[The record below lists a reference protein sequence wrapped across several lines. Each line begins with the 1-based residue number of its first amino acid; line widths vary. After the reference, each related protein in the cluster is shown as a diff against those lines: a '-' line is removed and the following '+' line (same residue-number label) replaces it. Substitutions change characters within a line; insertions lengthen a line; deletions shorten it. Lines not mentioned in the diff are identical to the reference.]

1 MSLFAGSLISLF
13 ITEFPNALWIP
24 ALFPPILT
32 IRGGIG
38 GIFSGNLATMLHLGL
53 IKPKVRD
60 NTPIY
65 KQLISASFAITLLD
79 TLVMGVFSF
88 ILNFVTGQA
97 SLADIGIFILVPPV
111 ACVLAMAVSIPLT
124 SLIGIMTFR
133 KGLDPDILVY
143 PILASVNDIVVTSA
157 FAATILMIISGGVYH
172 LVLIGLFIVIL
183 VGISWVSWQ
192 NRKVKFFIQT
202 IKEGTTIVITS
213 IIFGSI
219 NGTVLSSISSRIK
232 LSGALTLYPALTN
245 ALGNIG
251 SIIGS
256 TSTTNLALGYS
267 KGFREQVRESL
278 STILQIEA
286 VALFMHIIF
295 AMITNFTQVGMD
307 IRVLLGIALL
317 SNMSNFIVISIFA
330 LLVAQQ
336 AFKRGLNP
344 DNVVIPVITTLSD
357 TIVTLTL
364 LPVFTIVMMLIK

>member
-124 SLIGIMTFR
+124 SLIGIMTFKR
-133 KGLDPDILVY
+133 GLDPDIIVY

-157 FAATILMIISGGVYH
+157 FAVTILMIITGGVYH
-172 LVLIGLFIVIL
+172 LLLIGLFITIIF
-183 VGISWVSWQ
+183 GISWVSWQ

-202 IKEGTTIVITS
+202 IRESTTIVITS
-213 IIFGSI
+213 IIFGGI
-219 NGTVLSSISSRIK
+219 NGTVLSSISSKVK

-256 TSTTNLALGYS
+256 TTTTNIALGYS
-267 KGFREQVRESL
+267 RSFREQVKDSI

-286 VALFMHIIF
+286 VAFLMHIIF
-295 AMITNFTQVGMD
+295 ALITSIIVVGAD

-317 SNMSNFIVISIFA
+317 SNLSNFIFVSIFA
-330 LLVAQQ
+330 LLAAQQ
-336 AFKRGLNP
+336 AFQRGLNP
-344 DNVVIPVITTLSD
+344 DNIVIPIITTLSD
-357 TIVTLTL
+357 TIATLTL
-364 LPVFTIVMMLIK
+364 LPVFMIVMRII

>member
-1 MSLFAGSLISLF
+1 
-13 ITEFPNALWIP
+13 
-24 ALFPPILT
+24 
-32 IRGGIG
+32 
-38 GIFSGNLATMLHLGL
+38 MLHLGL
-53 IKPKVRD
+53 IKPRVRD

-65 KQLISASFAITLLD
+65 RQLISASFAITLLD
-79 TLVMGVFSF
+79 TLVMGAFSF
-88 ILNFVTGQA
+88 ILNYIIGQA
-97 SLADIGIFILVPPV
+97 SLADVGIFILVPPV

-133 KGLDPDILVY
+133 RGLDPDILVY

-172 LVLIGLFIVIL
+172 LVLVGLFIVIL

-213 IIFGSI
+213 IIFGSV
-219 NGTVLSSISSRIK
+219 NGTVLSSISGR
-232 LSGALTLYPALTN
+232 LQFSGALTLYPALTN

-256 TSTTNLALGYS
+256 TTTTSLALGYS
-267 KGFREQVRESL
+267 RSFREQVRESL

-286 VALFMHIIF
+286 VALFMHIVF
-295 AMITNFTQVGMD
+295 ALITSFTKTGMD

-317 SNMSNFIVISIFA
+317 SNLSNFIVISIFA

-344 DNVVIPVITTLSD
+344 DNVVIPIITTLSD
-357 TIVTLTL
+357 TIATLTL